1 MARHLL
7 LVHTT
12 PLAGREDEYNAWYDS
27 VHLREVLEVPEFV
40 AAQRFSVAA
49 TRAGDPP
56 PAHPYLAIYELE
68 TDDIDAALARLRKAA
83 ATMDISP
90 ALDRSTAAL
99 FSVTPIGER
108 RTSADGQ
115 G

>member
-7 LVHTT
+7 LVQTN
-12 PLAGREDEYNAWYDS
+12 PVAGREDDYNAWYDS

-40 AAQRFSVAA
+40 AAQRFEVSA
-49 TRAGDPP
+49 TRAGDRL
-56 PAHPYLAIYELE
+56 PATQYLAIYEIE
-68 TDDIDAALARLRKAA
+68 TDDIDTALARLSKAA
-83 ATMDISP
+83 ATMDISS
-90 ALDRSTAAL
+90 ALDRSSATL
-99 FSVTPIGER
+99 FAVTPIGER